1 MSNGISSA
9 AVIGSGVMG
18 SAIAAQFA
26 GAGIQT
32 HLLDVVPRDLPP
44 GSEADSKARNRL
56 ADEAITRA
64 LKTKPAPFYLPDHTR
79 LIKTGN
85 LEDHLDRLKGCDLVI
100 EAIVENLEE
109 KRKVFSELD
118 RVTPPRAILASNTS
132 SISITSMAAATKR
145 PDKCLG
151 LHFMNPV
158 PIMKLVEIV
167 RPEITSEE
175 TYREARAFTES
186 LGKTV
191 VTAKD
196 TPGFLVNLLLVPY
209 LCEAVRAVD
218 QGLATKED
226 VDASMKL
233 GCGMPMGPIELLDF
247 VGLDTTLYIMDVL
260 FDAYREAKYAAPPL
274 LRRMVAAGR
283 MGKKA
288 GRGFYEYA
296 K

>member
-1 MSNGISSA
+1 MAIQTVG
-9 AVIGSGVMG
+9 VVGCGLMGSGIAQVCAQKGYRVMIRETSDAFLQKG
-18 SAIAAQFA
+18 LGRIRGFLAEGVKRGKVAQADMDKTLGAIT
-26 GAGIQT
+26 GT
-32 HLLDVVPRDLPP
+32 T
-44 GSEADSKARNRL
+44 SL
-56 ADEAITRA
+56 ADF
-64 LKTKPAPFYLPDHTR
+64 KD
-79 LIKTGN
+79 
-85 LEDHLDRLKGCDLVI
+85 CDLVI
-100 EAIVENLEE
+100 EAIVENLDE
-109 KRKVFSELD
+109 KRKVFAELD
-118 RVTPPRAILASNTS
+118 RVCPPHAILASNTS
-132 SISITSMAAATKR
+132 SISITSMVAATKR
-145 PDKCLG
+145 PDRCLG

-175 TYREARAFTES
+175 TYREARTFTES

-247 VGLDTTLYIMDVL
+247 VGLDTTLYIIDVL
-260 FDAYREAKYAAPPL
+260 FDAYREPKYAAPPL

-283 MGKKA
+283 VGKKA

-296 K
+296 T

>member
-1 MSNGISSA
+1 MAIRNVG
-9 AVIGSGVMG
+9 VVGCGLMGSG
-18 SAIAAQFA
+18 IAQVCAQKGYRVTVRETSDAFLQKGLDRIKGFLAEGVKRGKVAQADMDKTLA
-26 GAGIQT
+26 GLSGT
-32 HLLDVVPRDLPP
+32 T
-44 GSEADSKARNRL
+44 SL
-56 ADEAITRA
+56 AD
-64 LKTKPAPFYLPDHTR
+64 LKD
-79 LIKTGN
+79 
-85 LEDHLDRLKGCDLVI
+85 CDLVI
-100 EAIVENLEE
+100 EAIVENLDE
-109 KRKVFSELD
+109 KRKVFAELD
-118 RVTPPRAILASNTS
+118 RVCPPHAILASNTS

-145 PDKCLG
+145 PDKCIG

-186 LGKTV
+186 LGKTI

-218 QGLATKED
+218 TGLATKED
-226 VDASMKL
+226 VDNSMKL

-260 FDAYREAKYAAPPL
+260 FDAYREPKYAAPPL

-283 MGKKA
+283 VGKKA

>member
-1 MSNGISSA
+1 MAIQSVG
-9 AVIGSGVMG
+9 VVGCGLMGSG
-18 SAIAAQFA
+18 IAQVCAQKGYRVIVREASEELARKGVERIRGFLA
-26 GAGIQT
+26 EGVKRGKVAQADMDATLARIGAT
-32 HLLDVVPRDLPP
+32 TSFDDL
-44 GSEADSKARNRL
+44 KV
-56 ADEAITRA
+56 
-64 LKTKPAPFYLPDHTR
+64 
-79 LIKTGN
+79 
-85 LEDHLDRLKGCDLVI
+85 CDLVI
-100 EAIVENLEE
+100 EAIVENLDE
-109 KRKVFSELD
+109 KRKVFAELD
-118 RVTPPRAILASNTS
+118 RACPPHAILASNTS

-209 LCEAVRAVD
+209 LCEGVRALD

-226 VDASMKL
+226 IDTAMKL

-260 FDAYREAKYAAPPL
+260 FDAFREPKYAAPPL

-288 GRGFYEYA
+288 GRGFYDY
-296 K
+296 KK

>member
-1 MSNGISSA
+1 MAIHTVG
-9 AVIGSGVMG
+9 VVGCGLMGSGIAQVCAQKGYRVIVREATDELARKGLERIRGFLAEGVKRGKVAQADMDKAVAAI
-18 SAIAAQFA
+18 SATTSF
-26 GAGIQT
+26 
-32 HLLDVVPRDLPP
+32 DDLK
-44 GSEADSKARNRL
+44 S
-56 ADEAITRA
+56 
-64 LKTKPAPFYLPDHTR
+64 
-79 LIKTGN
+79 
-85 LEDHLDRLKGCDLVI
+85 CDLVI

-109 KRKVFSELD
+109 KRKVFAELD
-118 RVTPPRAILASNTS
+118 RVCPPHAILASNTS

-145 PDKCLG
+145 LDKCLG

-175 TYREARAFTES
+175 TYRQARAFTES

-209 LCEAVRAVD
+209 LCEGVRALE

-226 VDASMKL
+226 IDTSMKL

-260 FDAYREAKYAAPPL
+260 FDAFREAKYAAPPL

-283 MGKKA
+283 TGKKS
-288 GRGFYEYA
+288 GRGFYDYT